1 MAVVCERFDDL
12 GQDGAPARLGI
23 MGGTFDPIHI
33 GHLATAEQAREAYG
47 LDAVVFVPAG
57 KPVFK
62 KDRAVTPAADRLAM

>member
-1 MAVVCERFDDL
+1 
-12 GQDGAPARLGI
+12 

-62 KDRAVTPAADRLAM
+62 KDRAVTPAAGPPGHVPSRRGQQPGLSA